1 MDEAALAVGLEF
13 LASHVPQIAAI
24 VLCMAALAFSSL
36 TEGALMRVEV
46 GRARQ
51 LASEGRWG
59 ASGLLRLVEKRQEV
73 LSTLVLLIN
82 LSIIVASAY
91 TTELTIA
98 YSGDSAR
105 WVPASSIGMI
115 ALLLV
120 LCEVTPKTYAMRRP
134 EAVGLAFAPM
144 LGVVH
149 TVVHPVGGL
158 LLLIA
163 RFLLAH
169 VVVPVIG
176 GRVLPTGWIYSD
188 EEMLELVAEGEAKG
202 DIDEEEK
209 DMIHGV
215 IEFADKVV
223 REVMRPRTDLVCVPA
238 ETTLAEAAEVGK
250 ESGYSRLP
258 VYEESVD
265 NVIGILYAKD
275 MLSALQTDGA
285 KLTAGQVAR
294 KPAPVV
300 PESKNVDEVLRLMQR
315 RRYHMAIVIDEYGG
329 TAGLVTIEDL
339 LEEIFGEIQDEY
351 DYEQAS
357 VEVVD
362 AETLVVDPRVSVDEI
377 EDELHVKLPEGEFD
391 SLGGFILDQLGRV
404 PSAGESVI
412 WQGWEFTAEVVS
424 ENRIQRVRVVR
435 KAKEGEDAEGEQEG
449 AGLG

>member
-1 MDEAALAVGLEF
+1 LEA

-24 VLCMAALAFSSL
+24 VLCMATLAFSSL

-98 YSGDSAR
+98 YSGGSAR
-105 WVPASSIGMI
+105 WVPVSAMGMI

-134 EAVGLAFAPM
+134 EAVGLVFAPM

-149 TVVHPVGGL
+149 TVVHPVGRL

-163 RFLLAH
+163 RFFLAH
-169 VVVPVIG
+169 VVVPVLG
-176 GRVLPTGWIYSD
+176 GRVLGTGPSYSD
-188 EEMLELVAEGEAKG
+188 EEMMDLVTEGEAEG
-202 DIDEEEK
+202 DIEEEEK
-209 DMIHGV
+209 EMIHGV

-238 ETTLAEAAEVGK
+238 ETTLAEAAEVTK

-362 AETLVVDPRVSVDEI
+362 AETLVVDPRVSTAEV

-391 SLGGFILDQLGRV
+391 SLGGFILDRLGRV
-404 PSAGESVI
+404 PSAGESVS
-412 WQGWEFTAEVVS
+412 WKGWKFTAEVVS

-435 KAKEGEDAEGEQEG
+435 KAEDGEDAEGEEER
-449 AGLG
+449 AELE